1 MFSKTIIVLKINIF
15 GTTGLVSVIQKWG
28 GQTATSLLVSLA

>member
-28 GQTATSLLVSLA
+28 SQTASILLVSIA